1 MRKFWSCTFDPQLT
15 YCVKILL
22 RVWLM
27 CIETHV
33 NCDFSKYTF
42 TYFILPSYYQFVGRI
57 IFVRFPSMQQLPKLP
72 KWDLK
77 SFYIYF
83 SFKSELSRAFSATQ
97 RDGVLRVTLK
107 KDASKILSK
116 TISKLRLCNGV
127 KDVSY
132 FLIQFP
138 PLNSFCSENKV
149 YWVKN

>member
-27 CIETHV
+27 CIET
-33 NCDFSKYTF
+33 
-42 TYFILPSYYQFVGRI
+42 YYQFVGRT
-57 IFVRFPSMQQLPKLP
+57 IFIRFPSMQQLPKLP
-72 KWDLK
+72 KWDLE

-83 SFKSELSRAFSATQ
+83 SFKIELSRAFSATQ

-116 TISKLRLCNGV
+116 TISKFPMSRV
-127 KDVSY
+127 KDVSKSVVLRFKNITVFQNFTGKNRVSY
-132 FLIQFP
+132 
-138 PLNSFCSENKV
+138 SFC
-149 YWVKN
+149 